1 MENKMDIDLRKR
13 NFIALKDFSEKE
25 ILYLIDLA
33 GHFKDLKQKR
43 KLHKYLEGQ
52 NIILLFEEAS
62 TRTRTSFEIAAA
74 DLGMS
79 SSFINYTKA
88 GLGENESIEDTIL
101 VFDRYYDGIVY
112 RGHEQDLLEKL
123 VKITDVPIYNAMTD
137 MFHPSQMISD
147 MLTIREKFGHLKGLK
162 LAYLGYPGD
171 IMPNSLAITC
181 SKLGIDFVGCGPR
194 EFFPGKA
201 LVNLSRKFSDK
212 YDSDVIYTEDI
223 RQAVKD
229 ADIIYTDMWLAL
241 TEKNNPPIGR
251 IRKLYPYRVTD
262 EVMAMCDK
270 DAIFMH
276 CLPAFHDHKSNLAK
290 KVLAKFPDDMK
301 DCDFNGMEVTD
312 SVFRSEKSMVFDQTE
327 NRIPAVKAILYSTLR
342 LDSDLD
348 LKTL

>member
-1 MENKMDIDLRKR
+1 MDIDLRKR